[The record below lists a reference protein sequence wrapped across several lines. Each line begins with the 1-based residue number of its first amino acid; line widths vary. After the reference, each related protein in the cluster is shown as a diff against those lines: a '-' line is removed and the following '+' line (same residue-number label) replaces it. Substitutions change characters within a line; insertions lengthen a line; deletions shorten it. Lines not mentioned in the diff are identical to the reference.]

1 MVARPSSGA
10 KPPTLPP
17 EARTPYADEL
27 ERLTRIGAR
36 PHLLYLLGDRQS
48 GQTEDLTRRVQSE
61 SETVLNGGAFS
72 QAWEGVLRPLGA
84 WSYGVHHRV
93 RDLFLIGDV
102 AVATGLRYV
111 SVLSVGRAGECDAS
125 SVRKAIEEAE
135 PDIIV
140 CAGCESVFW
149 PLVGR
154 LGLRHE
160 LLTTMYGEPIYYS
173 LLESGERE
181 SVLLHFWDPVTGY
194 HARGGHHYLFKLFLH
209 ACDAL
214 LRKRLIS

>member
-1 MVARPSSGA
+1 MVARPSSTA
-10 KPPTLPP
+10 RSTALPP
-17 EARTPYADEL
+17 QASTPYADEL
-27 ERLTRIGAR
+27 ERLTRIGTR
-36 PHLLYLLGDRQS
+36 PHLLYLLGDRES
-48 GQTEDLTRRVQSE
+48 GQTEDLTRRVQFE

-72 QAWEGVLRPLGA
+72 QAWESVLRPLGA
-84 WSYGVHHRV
+84 WSYGLHHRV

-111 SVLSVGRAGECDAS
+111 SVCSVGRAAGCDAS
-125 SVRKAIEEAE
+125 SVRKVIEEAE

-149 PLVGR
+149 PLVDR

-173 LLESGERE
+173 LLQSGGRE
-181 SVLLHFWDPVTGY
+181 SVLLHFWDPATGY
-194 HARGGHHYLFKLFLH
+194 HMEGGHHHLFKLFLH
-209 ACDAL
+209 ACGAL